1 LGPHRLW
8 STTSWRTSGARTT
21 LNQLTSFGIGG
32 IFLFPP
38 GFETTYTFPLG
49 GNRVPE
55 GRWYFNL
62 FTVFVISGL
71 WHGAAWPFVAWGALH
86 GSYLIFGI
94 LTQEFRDASWDRLE
108 KVTEK
113 TADRYKAAGVILS
126 FETSTIRR
134 YVSVI
139 VTFHLV
145 LLGWVFFRANTI
157 GDAFIVLRKV
167 MNVGEGGLRK
177 VTTVALG
184 DAEFVVAVGPIL
196 FMECIHFLERR
207 VDMRHFLSGR
217 PLLVRW
223 AVYYALTFA
232 ILFFGVFNEN
242 AFIYFQFKK

>member
-1 LGPHRLW
+1 M
-8 STTSWRTSGARTT
+8 
-21 LNQLTSFGIGG
+21 
-32 IFLFPP
+32 
-38 GFETTYTFPLG
+38 
-49 GNRVPE
+49 
-55 GRWYFNL
+55 
-62 FTVFVISGL
+62 ISGL
-71 WHGAAWPFVAWGALH
+71 WHGAAWTFVAWGALH

-184 DAEFVVAVGPIL
+184 DAEFVVAVGSIL